1 MQPVEVDEE
10 VYVDVRSLPLKPPQP
25 LAAPERPVRRCWHP
39 VMWDDSITGVVTP
52 VETHEDEEENNGM
65 SREYPHK
72 QRIRNLRKLIAD
84 GKVKPT
90 SETLIF
96 FLCNKFTVSDERQT
110 KMKAE

>member
-1 MQPVEVDEE
+1 MKLRTE
-10 VYVDVRSLPLKPPQP
+10 RKP
-25 LAAPERPVRRCWHP
+25 LAFRRFTQYAPLLFNVLAISSHKCLFQ
-39 VMWDDSITGVVTP
+39 
-52 VETHEDEEENNGM
+52 NGM

-110 KMKAE
+110 KMKAK